1 MAKTNTDLGIN
12 VALENAPTPKPVMNV
27 GQEKIVGKDPFGA
40 LSASLAK
47 INPTIK
53 KLADQNLKDQAD
65 KDFEQGKAEINGMT
79 LDEAREAHKKGFP
92 DIFNGWA
99 RYGAYK
105 QYAVNSVEDFNAQF
119 KNDYYAQR
127 NEAGYNW
134 QDHYNQESEKYLVD
148 KAGDEFFTSAYNEG
162 TAKLRQW
169 LNVQE
174 FEKQQDDLSYKVFG
188 NATLSLQTLPN
199 KVEEQLEIDFYTDE
213 LANDPEGMNTNN
225 YKERKAEF
233 FRKNM
238 SKYFKNMFYDMKENR
253 NPALSLKDFDEILI
267 NSAEQHAKLDG
278 RFSREYIELLTSNRP
293 DGTPSVLNSKEYR
306 QRVEK
311 LIGTLTDA
319 ITLNNNGASW
329 FIGNV
334 GSMSKADRTQLGTDL
349 FNKEYRI
356 KKSEGRSDAD
366 AFVATTLTLMPG
378 LKRNEPVKP
387 ILDLLSKP
395 LTREYTEDNKLAL
408 EVYAALEKNGITG
421 IYFEENDKN
430 KFKYYVANLRIQA
443 GEDPRDVIKSMGSMD
458 TTTQEINDLTSSD
471 KQKIQLFSSANM
483 ANANNQELAYMTAK
497 YFKNIVGG
505 VESDYIK
512 LTEKFLEEHY
522 EVVNDRYI
530 SKYKLNAFGVTKDNY
545 DAFKVTAIEVLKDKL
560 NTEKNIIQE
569 TDIVGFF
576 YDETNIDVD
585 GTPPNKTEGI
595 DIDKYELIVDT
606 NDDVVYFKEDD
617 GSPLEVPATV
627 EYKDGQT
634 VWLQLP
640 LKLVKDTFAD
650 KVKRQ
655 EEEQAVK
662 DLEAFEKKRLRKEKM
677 QRIFDETKDRVP

>member
-1 MAKTNTDLGIN
+1 MAKTNTDLGIS

-27 GQEKIVGKDPFGA
+27 GQEKIVGKDTFGA
-40 LSASLAK
+40 LAESLSK

-65 KDFEQGKAEINGMT
+65 KDYEQGRAEINGMT

-119 KNDYYAQR
+119 KNDYYAKR

-134 QDHYNQESEKYLVD
+134 QDHYNQESEKYLAD
-148 KAGDEFFTSAYNEG
+148 KAGDEFFNSAYNEG

-174 FEKQQDDLSYKVFG
+174 FEKQQDDLNYKVFG
-188 NATLSLQTLPN
+188 NATLALQNLPN
-199 KVEEQLEIDFYTDE
+199 KVEEQLEIDFYEQNDVRFLGTD
-213 LANDPEGMNTNN
+213 
-225 YKERKAEF
+225 YKEKKAEF
-233 FRKNM
+233 FRNNM
-238 SKYFKNMFYDMKENR
+238 SKYFKDMFYDMKDNR
-253 NPALSLKDFDEILI
+253 NPALSLKEFDEILI

-278 RFSREYIELLTSNRP
+278 RFSKEYIELLTSNRP

-311 LIGTLTDA
+311 LLENLNDA
-319 ITLNNNGASW
+319 IILNNNGASW
-329 FIGNV
+329 FVGNV
-334 GSMSKADRTQLGTDL
+334 GSMSKTDRTQLGTDL

-356 KKSEGRSDAD
+356 KKSEGMSDAD
-366 AFVATTLTLMPG
+366 AFLATTITLMPG

-443 GEDPRDVIKSMGSMD
+443 GEDPRDVIRSMGTMD
-458 TTTQEINDLTSSD
+458 TTTQEINDLNSSD
-471 KQKIQLFSSANM
+471 KKKIQLFSSANM
-483 ANANNQELAYMTAK
+483 ANAKNQELAYMTAK
-497 YFKNIVGG
+497 YFKNIAGG
-505 VESDYIK
+505 VDSDYIK

-530 SKYKLNAFGVTKDNY
+530 SKYKLNAFGVTKENY
-545 DAFKVTAIEVLKDKL
+545 HGFKVTAIELLKDKL
-560 NTEKNIIQE
+560 NKEKNIIQE

-576 YDETNIDVD
+576 FDETNPDVG

-606 NDDVVYFKEDD
+606 DDDVVYFKEDD

-640 LKLVKDTFAD
+640 LKLVKDSFAD

-662 DLEAFEKKRLRKEKM
+662 DLEAFEKKRKRKEKM